1 MYEQEPARL
10 LELLAELVA
19 RSGRTQR
26 EVERALG
33 VGHGWLRLLFAGKSE
48 LKVRHILDL
57 AALLGFTPGQFFRQA
72 YPEVPGTAVDQVR
85 REVNDILPP
94 KLRRRQLNSQ
104 ARLEVR
110 DIFREEL
117 WKLGLLP
124 HERGDAEPEGPSAS
138 SELSEP
144 SGSSEPEE
152 G

>member
-57 AALLGFTPGQFFRQA
+57 AALLDFTPGQFFRQA
-72 YPEVPGTAVDQVR
+72 YPEVQGTAVDQVR
-85 REVNDILPP
+85 RNVNEILPP

-110 DIFREEL
+110 DIFKEEL
-117 WKLGLLP
+117 EKLGFVP
-124 HERGDAEPEGPSAS
+124 QKRGVAEVADGE
-138 SELSEP
+138 EL
-144 SGSSEPEE
+144 EE

>member
-1 MYEQEPARL
+1 MYEQETPRL

-72 YPEVPGTAVDQVR
+72 YPEVQGTAVEQVR
-85 REVNDILPP
+85 KNVNDILPP

-117 WKLGLLP
+117 EKLGFVP
-124 HERGDAEPEGPSAS
+124 QKRDVAEVAGGEEA
-138 SELSEP
+138 
-144 SGSSEPEE
+144 EE
-152 G
+152 GEEG